1 MIWLLKTL
9 LSLLLSVWMLLC
21 TIIGIPFKDLYDHGE
36 FPEYDAKPKAADTI
50 RIMSFNVRCDDING
64 EQRDQ
69 RRQDIADD
77 PPAARIA
84 FFLSSFRPVRL
95 IPVCLPEECGM
106 P

>member
-1 MIWLLKTL
+1 VKH
-9 LSLLLSVWMLLC
+9 
-21 TIIGIPFKDLYDHGE
+21 DH
-36 FPEYDAKPKAADTI
+36 
-50 RIMSFNVRCDDING
+50 NDING